1 MPTRRPCGAG
11 YPRPR
16 RVEAATIVLPIFI
29 AFQTRLPTL
38 SPVSDVVLSFRGR
51 LIREA
56 DVALLRALIAHHPD
70 LSRRRL
76 SVKVC
81 EAWQWFQPNGQPR
94 DMVCR
99 SLLLALHRAGHL
111 QLPAK
116 RQSPPNNAIRHRHVA
131 AVPPL
136 DTTPIEGTLASQLPL
151 TIDLVRRTEGETLF
165 AHLLSQHHYL
175 GYSRPVGEHLKYLVW
190 AGQRPIACLGWS
202 SAPRHLNLRDRF
214 VGAPKEAYRHN
225 LHRIAYN
232 TRYLILP
239 WVKVPGLASHLLG
252 RIARRL
258 SADWQ
263 ALYHHPIDLLESF
276 VDTQRFRG
284 ACYRAAH
291 WICVGRSRGRGT
303 KSKPG
308 APAVSIKE
316 LWVYPLRRD
325 FRLRLLHSP

>member
-1 MPTRRPCGAG
+1 M
-11 YPRPR
+11 
-16 RVEAATIVLPIFI
+16 
-29 AFQTRLPTL
+29 
-38 SPVSDVVLSFRGR
+38 LSFRGR

-56 DVALLRALIAHHPD
+56 DVAFLRALVAQHPE

-111 QLPAK
+111 PLPAK
-116 RQSPPNNAIRHRHVA
+116 RHAPPNNAIRHRHVA

-136 DTTPIEGTLASQLPL
+136 DTAPLEATVASLAPL
-151 TIDLVRRTEGETLF
+151 TIDLVRRAEGETLF
-165 AHLLSQHHYL
+165 AHLLSHYHYL

-190 AGQRPIACLGWS
+190 AGSRPLACLGWS
-202 SAPRHLNLRDRF
+202 SAPRRLHLRDQW
-214 VGAPKEAYRHN
+214 VGAPPEAYRHN

-232 TRYLILP
+232 TRYLIVP
-239 WVKVPGLASHLLG
+239 WARVPGLASHLLG

-258 SADWQ
+258 SDDWQ

-276 VDTQRFRG
+276 VDTDRFAG
-284 ACYRAAH
+284 TCYRAAN
-291 WICVGRSRGRGT
+291 WVCVGRSQGRGT
-303 KSKPG
+303 KAKPG
-308 APAVSIKE
+308 APGVSIKE
-316 LWVYPLRRD
+316 LWVYPLHPN
-325 FRLRLLHSP
+325 FRQRLLQRP